1 MTTVRKWFWFWDFDK
16 EEQWLNE
23 MVVKGLCLSG
33 RGFCRYD
40 FEDCAPGEYQIRTE
54 VLEDHDE
61 QPHVKKYIQFV
72 EETGAEKVAFRL
84 RTVYFRKKTTDG
96 PFELYSDLT
105 SRLKYVNRVL
115 SLMLIFGP
123 LSLLYVLRVLLA
135 SAGQIDGFVV
145 VLLPLL
151 AANLLCTWGCWKLC
165 QTRKKLKAQ
174 QQIHE

>member
-1 MTTVRKWFWFWDFDK
+1 MTTVRKWFWFWDLDK

-61 QPHVKKYIQFV
+61 QLHVKKYIQFV

-84 RTVYFRKKTTDG
+84 RTVYFRKKTADG

-115 SLMLIFGP
+115 LLMLIFGP

>member
-1 MTTVRKWFWFWDFDK
+1 MCILVRCAC
-16 EEQWLNE
+16 
-23 MVVKGLCLSG
+23 VS
-33 RGFCRYD
+33 
-40 FEDCAPGEYQIRTE
+40 DC
-54 VLEDHDE
+54 
-61 QPHVKKYIQFV
+61 
-72 EETGAEKVAFRL
+72 
-84 RTVYFRKKTTDG
+84 

-115 SLMLIFGP
+115 LLMLIFGP